1 MSTTDATAAPTGNTG
16 NTGNTGTTEVTGT
29 ADLTAATAATAPTA
43 ATLPPAP
50 GGTKGTR
57 RIAAVVV
64 GLAAAITLLLCAFG
78 LPSAN
83 GGPHHAP
90 LGVSGPRQAVAEV
103 RERLPQEQWDVKTYA
118 NAHAL
123 TEAIHDR
130 DVVGGLALGADGVDV
145 YTASAGGQQ
154 ISTAISG
161 LGTGLADQRHV
172 KATTHEVVG
181 FGADDPHGT
190 GLGSLALPLMF
201 GGILP
206 VLILALVAPGA
217 ATLRARL
224 GGVIAFALVA
234 AAGVTAV
241 LHFATGTI
249 DGEYARTWLGLAFG
263 MLALG
268 LPFLG
273 LQSLFGQR
281 GFLGLA
287 VAMMFLG
294 NPLSGLATGPY
305 WLPDGWST
313 LGQLL
318 PMGAAG
324 SLLRADA
331 FFDGTGAGAPLA
343 VLGTWSAAGLA
354 MVLVALR
361 RAGRGEESRVRG

>member
-1 MSTTDATAAPTGNTG
+1 MSTTDATAAPTG
-16 NTGNTGTTEVTGT
+16 TTEN
-29 ADLTAATAATAPTA
+29 TAATPPPT
-43 ATLPPAP
+43 P
-50 GGTKGTR
+50 GAGKHTR

-64 GLAAAITLLLCAFG
+64 GLAAAITVLLCAFG

-90 LGVSGPRQAVAEV
+90 LGVTGPRQAVAAV
-103 RERLPQEQWDVKTYA
+103 QDRLPDEQWDVKTYA

-130 DVVGGLALGADGVDV
+130 DVVGGLGIGADGVDV

-161 LGTGLADQRHV
+161 LGTGLAEQRHV
-172 KATTHEVVG
+172 GATTHEVVG
-181 FGADDPHGT
+181 FGVDDPHGT
-190 GLGSLALPLMF
+190 GLASLALPLMF

-224 GGVIAFALVA
+224 GGVIAFALIA

-241 LHFATGTI
+241 LHYGTGTI
-249 DGEYARTWLGLAFG
+249 DADYGKTWLGLAFG

-273 LQSLFGQR
+273 LQSLFGQG

-313 LGQLL
+313 LGQLI
-318 PMGAAG
+318 PMGASG

-331 FFDGTGAGAPLA
+331 FFGGTGAGGPLV
-343 VLGTWSAAGLA
+343 VLGVWAAAGLA

-361 RAGRGEESRVRG
+361 RTGRRGEARKRG